1 MLSIRIF
8 QILNIALI
16 IINGIVLFIPKRPM
30 TGVHSNA
37 AGGLMMIAL
46 AMLFVFAAHIILTV
60 VAIYYQKDLM
70 IKIVGIVMIPLSLM
84 IWYWLGPLIRF

>member
-1 MLSIRIF
+1 
-8 QILNIALI
+8 
-16 IINGIVLFIPKRPM
+16 M

-84 IWYWLGPLIRF
+84 I